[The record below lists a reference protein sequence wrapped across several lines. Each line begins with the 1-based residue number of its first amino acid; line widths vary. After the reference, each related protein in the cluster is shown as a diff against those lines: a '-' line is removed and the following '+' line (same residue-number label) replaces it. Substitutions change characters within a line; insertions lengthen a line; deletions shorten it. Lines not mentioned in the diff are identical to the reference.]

1 MRKPALLLP
10 AVLLCLVTTPGV
22 LAQGEGIIEGQVTNG
37 TAGAPPES
45 VAGLEVTLYEVADGA
60 AEQVATTTSDGE
72 GWFRFEGLATEPDR
86 SYRFQL
92 EYEGIVYGAVSGFP
106 ADDTLLHV
114 AATVYETTAS
124 DSNVAVDRHHVIV
137 DFAAGGALFQ
147 ELYIFNNTGD
157 KIYVGEEGT
166 TLRFS
171 LPDGAAEVTF
181 SDAETAAHFVETDGG
196 LALVR
201 PVMPGQGQV
210 MCSYDLP
217 YDGTALTVSRRVIYP
232 TRSMDLLVANTGGH
246 AESPQMVYQGLSG
259 GEETAYLHFSA
270 KDLPGDAVVELRLS
284 GSPQG
289 AGGPALGRPS
299 WSRGLQESGPTMA
312 LAMGLL
318 GALLPFALMRWGRR
332 SEPAAEGEVDA
343 ASQRGELLHIIADL
357 DDAFAEDRLDQ
368 QPYEQLRTRM
378 KQRLRNVWTN
388 W

>member
-10 AVLLCLVTTPGV
+10 AVLLCLVTTPAV
-22 LAQGEGIIEGQVTNG
+22 LAQGEGIIEGRVGNG

-60 AEQVATTTSDGE
+60 AELMATTTSDGD

-86 SYRFQL
+86 RYRFQL

-114 AATVYETTAS
+114 AATVYETTVS
-124 DSNVAVDRHHVIV
+124 ESNIAVDRHHVIV
-137 DFAAGGALFQ
+137 DFAAGRALFQ

-157 KIYVGEEGT
+157 KIYVGQEGA

-171 LPDGAAEVTF
+171 LPDGAADVAF
-181 SDAETAAHFVETDGG
+181 SDAETAAHFVETEGG

-201 PVMPGQGQV
+201 PVMPGQREV
-210 MCSYDLP
+210 MYSYDLP
-217 YDGTALTVSRRVIYP
+217 YDGTDLTVSRRVIYP
-232 TRSMDLLVANTGGH
+232 ASSVDLLVANAGVQ

-270 KDLPGDAVVELRLS
+270 KDLPGDAVVELELS

-289 AGGPALGRPS
+289 AGGPALRRPS

-312 LAMGLL
+312 LAVGLL
-318 GALLPFALMRWGRR
+318 GALLPFALMRRGRR
-332 SEPAAEGEVDA
+332 SEPSAEGEVDA
-343 ASQRGELLHIIADL
+343 TSQRGELLHIIADL
-357 DDAFAEDRLDQ
+357 DDAFVEGHLDEES
-368 QPYEQLRTRM
+368 YHQLRAKI
-378 KQRLRNVWTN
+378 KQRLRDVWAE
-388 W
+388 

>member
-1 MRKPALLLP
+1 MRKLALLLP
-10 AVLLCLVTTPGV
+10 AMLLWLVTTPAV

-60 AEQVATTTSDGE
+60 AELMATTTSDGD
-72 GWFRFEGLATEPDR
+72 GWFRFESLATEPDR

-106 ADDTLLHV
+106 ADETLLRV
-114 AATVYETTAS
+114 AATVYEITAS
-124 DSNVAVDRHHVIV
+124 DSNIAVDRQHVIV

-171 LPDGAAEVTF
+171 LPDGATDVTF

-196 LALVR
+196 LASVR
-201 PVMPGQGQV
+201 PVMPGQGEV
-210 MCSYDLP
+210 MYSYDLP
-217 YDGTALTVSRRVIYP
+217 YDGTALTVSRRVLYP
-232 TRSMDLLVANTGGH
+232 TSSVDLLVANTGVQ

-259 GEETAYLHFSA
+259 GDETAYLHFSA
-270 KDLPGDAVVELRLS
+270 EDLPGDAVVELRLS

-289 AGGPALGRPS
+289 AGVPALGRPS
-299 WSRGLQESGPTMA
+299 WSRGLQEVGPVIA
-312 LAMGLL
+312 LVMGLL
-318 GALLPFALMRWGRR
+318 GALLAFALMRRRR
-332 SEPAAEGEVDA
+332 SSEPVAEGEVDA
-343 ASQRGELLHIIADL
+343 TSQRGELLHLIAEL
-357 DDAFAEDRLDQ
+357 DDAFVEGHLDEES
-368 QPYEQLRTRM
+368 YHQLRAKM
-378 KQRLRNVWTN
+378 KKRVRDVWAE
-388 W
+388 

>member
-1 MRKPALLLP
+1 MKKLTLLLP
-10 AVLLCLVTTPGV
+10 ALLLCLVTTPAV
-22 LAQGEGIIEGQVTNG
+22 LGQGEGIIEGQVTNG

-60 AEQVATTTSDGE
+60 AELVATTTSDGD

-106 ADDTLLHV
+106 ADDTLLRV

-124 DSNVAVDRHHVIV
+124 DSNIAVDRHHVIV

-171 LPDGAAEVTF
+171 LPDGAADVAF
-181 SDAETAAHFVETDGG
+181 SDAEIAAHFVETDGG
-196 LALVR
+196 LASVR
-201 PVMPGQGQV
+201 PVMPGQGEV
-210 MCSYDLP
+210 MYSYDLP

-232 TRSMDLLVANTGGH
+232 TSSVDLLVANTGVQ
-246 AESPQMVYQGLSG
+246 AESPQMVYRGLSG
-259 GEETAYLHFSA
+259 GDETAYQHFSA
-270 KDLPGDAVVELRLS
+270 EDLPGDAVVELRLS

-289 AGGPALGRPS
+289 AGVPALERPL
-299 WSRGLQESGPTMA
+299 WSRGLQEVGPAIA
-312 LAMGLL
+312 LVMGLL
-318 GALLPFALMRWGRR
+318 GALLAFALMRRGRS
-332 SEPAAEGEVDA
+332 SEPVAEGEVDA
-343 ASQRGELLHIIADL
+343 TSQRGELLHLIADL
-357 DDAFAEDRLDQ
+357 DDAFVEGHLDEES
-368 QPYEQLRTRM
+368 YHQLRAKM
-378 KQRLRNVWTN
+378 KKRVRDVWAE
-388 W
+388 